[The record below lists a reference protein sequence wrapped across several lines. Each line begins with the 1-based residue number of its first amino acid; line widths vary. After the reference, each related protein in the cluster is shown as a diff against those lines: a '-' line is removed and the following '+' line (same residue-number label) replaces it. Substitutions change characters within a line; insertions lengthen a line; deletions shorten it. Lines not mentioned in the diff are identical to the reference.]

1 MGRLEDRTFKSDEA
15 TQKAILATQYL
26 VDGKN
31 KIDETE
37 LLLNKILCGADVDFF
52 VDDSL
57 QLNEIE
63 LGICDMALKT
73 IISQWGKVKSVNTL
87 RDYFFKREGVLKLD
101 QNINADLYV
110 EKETRD
116 ILIKFLP
123 WNLSVIKTSLMNKK
137 LVIHCKYN

>member
-1 MGRLEDRTFKSDEA
+1 MGLLENGTFKSDEA
-15 TQKAILATQYL
+15 TQKAIIATQYL

-37 LLLNKILCGADVDFF
+37 LLLNKILCGADIDFF
-52 VDDSL
+52 VDNSL

-63 LGICDMALKT
+63 IGICDTALKT
-73 IISQWGKVKSVNTL
+73 IIFQWGKVKSINTL
-87 RDYFFKREGVLKLD
+87 RDYFFKRKGVLKFD
-101 QNINADLYV
+101 QNINADLFV

-123 WNLSVIKTSLMNKK
+123 CSLRP
-137 LVIHCKYN
+137 